1 MCRDITARLQF
12 QEGWHQLVTPTRMGE
27 PPIPTGVSN
36 DPTTSMGKRPFP
48 TSLSLTCSDVL
59 DFGHIKL
66 GYSYGVEVTAEVPVD
81 VERVPTQ
88 VVIRLSNSPCVL
100 VHALDKPAP
109 HQCKIQVVVTA
120 TEAGAVTGAIYVDPT
135 SRGSLFSLKSSS
147 SAFCCAYFSACEQRF
162 SQLSTSIP
170 PSRKDRAPA
179 VPTCLASGTS
189 AAGAGDGRC

>member
-1 MCRDITARLQF
+1 
-12 QEGWHQLVTPTRMGE
+12 MGE

-120 TEAGAVTGAIYVDPT
+120 TEAGAVTGAIYVDMGAL
-135 SRGSLFSLKSSS
+135 RRQEGRSS
-147 SAFCCAYFSACEQRF
+147 
-162 SQLSTSIP
+162 P
-170 PSRKDRAPA
+170 
-179 VPTCLASGTS
+179 
-189 AAGAGDGRC
+189 